1 MAFKKQPTKADRLN
15 DLTFKTL
22 FNHYK
27 NMAINVF
34 TWKNLPE
41 GIEERYI
48 EKTLFEEGKMLFF
61 RDPAMSFMALKC
73 GQGPHLDVYGEPL
86 RWRAEGLNYNKE
98 FPREKVVLIE
108 NNKLRT
114 PTHDTLL
121 YFVRKIYEAER
132 AMDVNLQTSKMPWV
146 IVCDE
151 KKLLTYKEIFRKIDS
166 NEPAIFGAS
175 GLSLDSIQVLPTRGE
190 LIVNELLDFSHGV
203 ENKLLTFLGVD
214 NCPVDKKERLVT
226 GEVDSNDHQVEINAD
241 LMLEA
246 RKRACDQINE
256 MFGLNVSVELRHKP
270 KEVNPDDVGP
280 DAKQQSDR

>member
-1 MAFKKQPTKADRLN
+1 MNLGKNRTKADWLN
-15 DLTFKTL
+15 NLTFRTL
-22 FNHYK
+22 YNHYW

-34 TWKNLPE
+34 KWSGLPE

-48 EKTLFEEGKMLFF
+48 EKTLFDRGQMLFF
-61 RDPAMSFMALKC
+61 RDPQKSYMALPC
-73 GQGPHLDVYGEPL
+73 GNGHMLDVYGEPL
-86 RWRAEGLNYNKE
+86 TYRAEGLNYNKE
-98 FPREKVVLIE
+98 YKRKDCVLIE

-114 PTHDTLL
+114 PTSDTLFF
-121 YFVRKIYEAER
+121 FVRKLYEAER

-151 KKLLTYKEIFRKIDS
+151 KKLLTYKEVFRKIDD

-175 GLSLDSIQVLPTRGE
+175 GLSLDAIQVLPTRGE
-190 LIVNELLDFSHGV
+190 FIGNDLMDFSHGV

-214 NCPVDKKERLVT
+214 NLPVDKKERLVT
-226 GEVDSNDHQVEINAD
+226 GEVESNDQQVETNAD

-246 RKRACDQINE
+246 RQRACEKINE

-270 KEVNPDDVGP
+270 KEVEQDVAP
-280 DAKQQSDR
+280 DAEHKGDD